1 MDDGQQVKKGGV
13 TLCTDSYKSEEI
25 SILRKALSDNFN
37 LITSIHNKKGRDDSV
52 YERIYI
58 NKTSLE
64 EVKPLLKEHLHSSM
78 LYKINENIESS
89 DVTDNS
95 NTKTNNQLVQSDN
108 LSDNDFSSD
117 ID

>member
-13 TLCTDSYKSEEI
+13 TLCTDNYKSEEI
-25 SILRKALSDNFN
+25 SVLRKALEDNFN
-37 LITSIHNKKGRDDSV
+37 LITSIHTKKGGNDAT

-58 NKTSLE
+58 NKKSLD

-78 LYKINENIESS
+78 LYKINEPIETS
-89 DVTDNS
+89 DSGNS
-95 NTKTNNQLVQSDN
+95 NLNLKPEISQSDIG
-108 LSDNDFSSD
+108 SDIGSD